1 MASAGRIAASGE
13 AFQLTKLG
21 GAAAL
26 TAWTAIGLASPARL
40 RRRPAALC

>member
-21 GAAAL
+21 GAAL